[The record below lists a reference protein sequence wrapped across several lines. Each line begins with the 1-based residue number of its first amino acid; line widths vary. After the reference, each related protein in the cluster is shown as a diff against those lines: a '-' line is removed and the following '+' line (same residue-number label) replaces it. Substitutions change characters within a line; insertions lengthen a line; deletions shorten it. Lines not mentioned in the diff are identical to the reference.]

1 MNSLFLGSHAINMD
15 AKGRF
20 AVPTR
25 VREELMASCDGRL
38 VITAHNEER
47 CLLVYPEPQW
57 QELLPKIEALPN
69 MKKAASRLQR
79 LLIGYACPLEMDGN
93 GRLLLPPTL
102 RDFAGLEKKL
112 MLVGQGKKL
121 ELWSEERWNAW
132 LDDSSDDEEITDE
145 MLSLSL

>member
-1 MNSLFLGSHAINMD
+1 VFLGSHAINMD
-15 AKGRF
+15 SKGRF

-25 VREELMASCDGRL
+25 IRETLASACEGRL

-69 MKKAASRLQR
+69 LNKAASRLQR
-79 LLIGYACPLEMDGN
+79 LLIGYACPLELDGN
-93 GRLLLPPTL
+93 GRLLLPTTL
-102 RDFAGLEKKL
+102 REFAGLDKKL

-121 ELWSEERWNAW
+121 ELWSEESWNAW
-132 LDDSSDDEEITDE
+132 LEASAKEQEMTDE

>member
-1 MNSLFLGSHAINMD
+1 MFLGSDAINMD

-20 AVPTR
+20 SVPTR
-25 VREELMASCDGRL
+25 IREDLQSSCGGRL

-47 CLLVYPEPQW
+47 CLLVYPEPEW
-57 QELLPKIEALPN
+57 QDLLPKIEALPN
-69 MKKAASRLQR
+69 LNKAAVRLQR
-79 LLIGYACPLEMDGN
+79 LLIGYACQLEMDGN

-102 RDFAGLEKKL
+102 RNFAGLEKKI

-121 ELWSEERWNAW
+121 ELWSEDAWNAW
-132 LDDSSDDEEITDE
+132 LEASKQDGDLSDE

>member
-1 MNSLFLGSHAINMD
+1 MFLGSHAINMD

-25 VREELMASCDGRL
+25 VREALMSACEGRL
-38 VITAHNEER
+38 VITAHYEER
-47 CLLVYPEPQW
+47 CLLIYPEPQW
-57 QELLPKIEALPN
+57 QELLPQIEKLPN
-69 MKKAASRLQR
+69 LSKAASRLQR
-79 LLIGYACPLEMDGN
+79 LLIGYACPMEMDGS

-102 RDFAGLEKKL
+102 RDYAGMEKKL
-112 MLVGQGKKL
+112 MLVGQGRKL

-132 LDDSSDDEEITDE
+132 LEASESDQEMTDE

>member
-1 MNSLFLGSHAINMD
+1 MFLGSHAINMD

-25 VREELMASCDGRL
+25 VREGLMAACEGRL
-38 VITAHNEER
+38 VITAHYEER

-57 QELLPKIEALPN
+57 QELLPQIEKLPN
-69 MKKAASRLQR
+69 LSKAASRLQR
-79 LLIGYACPLEMDGN
+79 LLIGYACPMEMDAN

-102 RDFAGLEKKL
+102 RDYAGMEKKL

-121 ELWSEERWNAW
+121 ELWSEERWNEW
-132 LDDSSDDEEITDE
+132 LDEAQDDEGMTQE
-145 MLSLSL
+145 MMSLSL

>member
-1 MNSLFLGSHAINMD
+1 MFLGSHAINMD

-25 VREELMASCDGRL
+25 VREALMATCEGRL
-38 VITAHNEER
+38 VITAHYEER

-57 QELLPKIEALPN
+57 QELLPDIEKLPN
-69 MKKAASRLQR
+69 LSKAASRLQR
-79 LLIGYACPLEMDGN
+79 LLIGYACPMEMDGN

-102 RDFAGLEKKL
+102 RDYAGMEKKL

-121 ELWSEERWNAW
+121 ELWSEEGWNKW
-132 LDDSSDDEEITDE
+132 LDEPQDEEGMTQE
-145 MLSLSL
+145 MMSLSL

>member
-1 MNSLFLGSHAINMD
+1 MFLGSHAINMD
-15 AKGRF
+15 SKGRF

-25 VREELMASCDGRL
+25 VRETLTSQCDGRL

-57 QELLPKIEALPN
+57 QELLPRIEALPN
-69 MKKAASRLQR
+69 LNKAASRLQR
-79 LLIGYACPLEMDGN
+79 LLIGYACPMEMDAN
-93 GRLLLPPTL
+93 GRLLLPQTL
-102 RDFAGLEKKL
+102 RDYAGAEKKL

-121 ELWSEERWNAW
+121 ELWSEARWNEW
-132 LDDSSDDEEITDE
+132 LEASEKEQDLSDE